1 MLVLALAV
9 TGTVLLTSGGSDD
22 VAPLSIPRTRADPVP
37 TAKPLTDSD
46 IPKDCGVSGVTRKK
60 LVPGAHLL
68 DHCHWYALNKGGKD
82 CGLCPTSSGDSERG
96 LDVEIDMSDGLN
108 ESSPVGRTIMSLAA
122 LRRQAAPS
130 STPFRTVTGLGEQAM
145 ARYAPSV
152 SQGGAVQLAPVMIG
166 IDADRIA
173 GLMPGALPDTPGS
186 SLERISNGCRA
197 VPVSLRGMPGAMHAR
212 CTRGAETMRSIS
224 MAGIAG
230 RVDFHRDL

>member
-152 SQGGAVQLAPVMIG
+152 SQGGRCPDG
-166 IDADRIA
+166 SCHDRNRCRPNSRIDARSA
-173 GLMPGALPDTPGS
+173 SGHTWFESRAN
-186 SLERISNGCRA
+186 LERVPSGACEPPGDAWRDARA
-197 VPVSLRGMPGAMHAR
+197 VHAR
-212 CTRGAETMRSIS
+212 CRDDEEHLH
-224 MAGIAG
+224 G
-230 RVDFHRDL
+230 RYCRTGGFPP